1 MEEKQQ
7 NRDKYYKFLIF
18 TCVGLYVAMMAVK
31 QVYVAEINTI
41 IRIFD
46 TNKSNASMM
55 NTYYFITY
63 AITQFLLGFLMQKL
77 NVKKYLLI
85 TVPLSIITYVI
96 LALFVQEIRGMIW
109 LFLVNGIAQAG
120 VYACTRLTLGK
131 YLPAKYT
138 ATANMIYSLGQ
149 GGGFAISYG
158 LSAICVS
165 FFSWRV
171 PFLVIGGIFG
181 VMLVLYIISV
191 KLAEKNCPLIVPQ
204 ENEKATVQTKE
215 EGLVELKGKGSAV
228 FFIAYWMVFSFA
240 YSSVRYGLNNWLVS
254 YLHEVFGFPES
265 LSMAVTIVLEVMA
278 MIGPVIG
285 ILLCKKKRNYISV
298 MTMLYVM
305 PLLLAL
311 VMMFVLKVN
320 IVLSVALLIVFE
332 FFLAAGNAGMS
343 VMSFDMRTSI
353 NVGTFSAFTN
363 TTSSIAAGVVP
374 SVIGALI
381 DNFGYH
387 VQYAVIFGMLLVVV
401 GMLVIYNLFVVKRN
415 ARAPQREGI

>member
-18 TCVGLYVAMMAVK
+18 TCVGLYVAMMAIK

-77 NVKKYLLI
+77 NVKKFLLI

-96 LALFVQEIRGMIW
+96 LALFISEIRGMIW
-109 LFLVNGIAQAG
+109 LFLLNGIAQAG

-149 GGGFAISYG
+149 GLGFALSYG
-158 LSAICVS
+158 LCAICVS
-165 FFSWRV
+165 LFSWRV
-171 PFLVIGGIFG
+171 PFLVLSAAFGI
-181 VMLVLYIISV
+181 MLLLYIISV

-215 EGLVELKGKGSAV
+215 EGLVKLKGRGSTV
-228 FFIAYWMVFSFA
+228 FFIVYWMIFTFA
-240 YSSVRYGLNNWLVS
+240 SLAVRYGVNNWLVS

-265 LSMAVTIVLEVMA
+265 LSMAVTIVLEVMT
-278 MIGPVIG
+278 MIGPIIG
-285 ILLCKKKRNYISV
+285 ILVCKKRRNYISV
-298 MTMLYVM
+298 MTVM
-305 PLLLAL
+305 YLVPLVIAAA
-311 VMMFVLKVN
+311 MIFVFKVN
-320 IVLSVALLIVFE
+320 IVLSMALLIVFE
-332 FFLAAGNAGMS
+332 IFYTAGYAGMS
-343 VMSFDMRTSI
+343 VMSFDMRTSVNI
-353 NVGTFSAFTN
+353 GAFSAFTN
-363 TTSSIAAGVVP
+363 TTGSIAAGVVP
-374 SVIGALI
+374 SIIGGII
-381 DNFGYH
+381 DRFGYH
-387 VQYAVIFGMLLVVV
+387 AQYMLIFGSMLVVV
-401 GMLVIYNLFVVKRN
+401 GMLIAYNIFFVNNKKSDRL
-415 ARAPQREGI
+415 

>member
-109 LFLVNGIAQAG
+109 LFLVNGFAQAG

-215 EGLVELKGKGSAV
+215 EGLVKLKGKGSAV

>member
-109 LFLVNGIAQAG
+109 LFLVNGFAQAG

-149 GGGFAISYG
+149 GGGFALSYG

-171 PFLVIGGIFG
+171 PFLIFAGVFGI
-181 VMLVLYIISV
+181 MLVLYIISV

-215 EGLVELKGKGSAV
+215 EGLIKLKGKGSAV
-228 FFIAYWMVFSFA
+228 FFIIYWMLFTFT
-240 YSSVRYGLNNWLVS
+240 YSAVRYGLNNWLVS

-265 LSMAVTIVLEVMA
+265 LSMAVTIVLEVAA

-298 MTMLYVM
+298 MTALFVIPLILAAVML
-305 PLLLAL
+305 
-311 VMMFVLKVN
+311 FVLKVN
-320 IVLSVALLIVFE
+320 IVLSVVLLIVFE
-332 FFLAAGNAGMS
+332 VFLAAGHSGVS

-353 NVGTFSAFTN
+353 NVGSFSAFTN

-415 ARAPQREGI
+415 ASAPQREGI

>member
-18 TCVGLYVAMMAVK
+18 TCVGLYVAMMALK

-85 TVPLSIITYVI
+85 TVPLSIATYVI

-109 LFLVNGIAQAG
+109 LFLVNGVAQAG

-158 LSAICVS
+158 FSAVCVS

-171 PFLVIGGIFG
+171 PFLLIGAIFG
-181 VMLVLYIISV
+181 IMLVLYIISV
-191 KLAEKNCPLIVPQ
+191 ELAEKNCPLIVPQ
-204 ENEKATVQTKE
+204 ENEKTTVQTKE
-215 EGLVELKGKGSAV
+215 EGLVKLKGKGSVV
-228 FFIAYWMVFSFA
+228 FFIVYWMIFSLA
-240 YSSVRYGLNNWLVS
+240 YQAVRYGLNNWLVS

-265 LSMAVTIVLEVMA
+265 LSMAVTIVLEVVT
-278 MIGPVIG
+278 MIGPI
-285 ILLCKKKRNYISV
+285 ICIFICKKKRNYISV
-298 MTMLYVM
+298 MTAFYLLPLILAAVM
-305 PLLLAL
+305 I
-311 VMMFVLKVN
+311 FVFKVN
-320 IVLSVALLIVFE
+320 IVLSILLLIVFE
-332 FFLAAGNAGMS
+332 ILLAAGNAGMS
-343 VMSFDMRTSI
+343 VMNFDMRTSI

-363 TTSSIAAGVVP
+363 TTGSISAGVVP
-374 SVIGALI
+374 SIMGALI
-381 DNFGYH
+381 DSFGYRA
-387 VQYAVIFGMLLVVV
+387 QYAVIFALLLVVV
-401 GMLVIYNLFVVKRN
+401 GMLVIYNIFIVKRN
-415 ARAPQREGI
+415 ASAPQREGI